1 MRQSRDGEADARG
14 PSDREKTRV
23 RGLRERTG
31 LLGFWRGRGKRWLER
46 GRLEGRWAGW
56 EGSKL
61 GRGEREKEGA
71 GWAGLLGWVGFGWV
85 GFGLRFSFLF
95 SICYRGTEYYPVGM
109 KTHIE

>member
-23 RGLRERTG
+23 RGLRQRTG
-31 LLGFWRGRGKRWLER
+31 LLGFWRGRGKRWLEW

-71 GWAGLLGWVGFGWV
+71 GWADLLAWVGFGWA